1 MGTRGNYDEKTPPF
15 GLDVSLKGLQ
25 PRIVFALLL
34 VGSAAGI
41 WLSRWGSPFV
51 TRWFWWLIVV
61 SLGTLCGGL
70 YWRLVLFDASD
81 FEHDDTTRAVSER
94 WRHVEA
100 FAVLALLIGG
110 VGSVVTGAAGR
121 PIDPGE
127 VAVGF
132 GVAFSPFLWVVL
144 GRYSGGERSQTPTYV
159 RWLFFAT
166 VLGSLAGFVWTE
178 TGGHPFEWAVRFG
191 HVGSFALW
199 IGGASWHNFVVLP
212 TLRAHPDAADEI
224 KAGARRFRRH
234 LPVVIAVFL
243 ATGVYQA
250 VRLLGYSA
258 SVLVGTAAGRLVAVK
273 FAVLA
278 LLTGLVAINLRR
290 ARKRGGPSE

>member
-1 MGTRGNYDEKTPPF
+1 MAIRGSDDKETGPF
-15 GLDVSLKGLQ
+15 GLDVSPKGLQ
-25 PRIVFALLL
+25 PRVVFALLL

-41 WLSRWGSPFV
+41 WLSRWGEAFV
-51 TRWFWWLIVV
+51 ARGFWWLLVV
-61 SLGTLCGGL
+61 ALGSLGGGL

-81 FEHDDTTRAVSER
+81 FEHDDTTRAVSEQ
-94 WRHVEA
+94 WRRVEA
-100 FAVLALLIGG
+100 FAVLALLLGG
-110 VGSVVTGAAGR
+110 VGSVATGVMAR
-121 PIDPGE
+121 PLDPGE

-132 GVAFSPFLWVVL
+132 GVALSTFLWVGL
-144 GRYSGGERSQTPTYV
+144 DRYSGDERRQTATYV
-159 RWLFFAT
+159 RWLFFAV

-178 TGGHPFEWAVRFG
+178 TSGRPLEWVVRAG

-212 TLRAHPDAADEI
+212 TLRARPDAADEI

-250 VRLLGYSA
+250 VRLLGYSVSA
-258 SVLVGTAAGRLVAVK
+258 LFGTPVGRFVAVK
-273 FAVLA
+273 FAILA
-278 LLTGLVAINLRR
+278 MLTGLVVVNFVK
-290 ARKRGGPSE
+290 ARKADDPDG